1 MLVTCLDYFVSCHL
15 SNNTC
20 ISHRSFLIEL
30 PCHDIVLPTRRRA
43 IYAAIVRPPSTL
55 VPPPLRPSSH
65 CWRKCLWWQR
75 HGRSKIRNQP
85 LLVRSTS
92 ILSTAFEEADCRP
105 LSFWPPWASRV
116 CALRRRF
123 NVQFQQLSRTWPQAQ
138 VALWISQHLSLY
150 CFSGIYLSN
159 FSLEVEVVDNV
170 PHAMATNDV

>member
-1 MLVTCLDYFVSCHL
+1 MLVTCLDYFVSSHL

-65 CWRKCLWWQR
+65 CRRKCLWWQR

-105 LSFWPPWASRV
+105 LSFWPPRVISCFEGLCIETTIQRAVWAVEQDLTPSPSS
-116 CALRRRF
+116 ALNIPAF
-123 NVQFQQLSRTWPQAQ
+123 
-138 VALWISQHLSLY
+138 VALLLLGDLPLQLLIR
-150 CFSGIYLSN
+150 GRGR
-159 FSLEVEVVDNV
+159 
-170 PHAMATNDV
+170 

>member
-1 MLVTCLDYFVSCHL
+1 MLVIVTCLDYFVSCHL

-55 VPPPLRPSSH
+55 VPPPLWPSSH

-92 ILSTAFEEADCRP
+92 ILSTAFEGADCCS
-105 LSFWPPWASRV
+105 LNFWPPCGHLLLQGFVHWDNDSTCSLSSWAVEQDLTPSPSS
-116 CALRRRF
+116 ALSIER
-123 NVQFQQLSRTWPQAQ
+123 LA
-138 VALWISQHLSLY
+138 LY
-150 CFSGIYLSN
+150 CFTGINLSN
-159 FSLEVEVVDNV
+159 FSWEVQV
-170 PHAMATNDV
+170 